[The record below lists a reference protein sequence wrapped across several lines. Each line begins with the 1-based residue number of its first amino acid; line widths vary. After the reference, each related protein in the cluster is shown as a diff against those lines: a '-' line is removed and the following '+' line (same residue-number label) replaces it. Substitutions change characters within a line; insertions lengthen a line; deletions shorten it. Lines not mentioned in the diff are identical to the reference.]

1 MPNFLPS
8 DILVLSLVV
17 AGFAA
22 FAATLLYYSIAGA
35 LTERTSNQPA
45 PSRETTPARRVE
57 PITLS
62 SSLR

>member
-22 FAATLLYYSIAGA
+22 FA
-35 LTERTSNQPA
+35 
-45 PSRETTPARRVE
+45 
-57 PITLS
+57 LS
-62 SSLR
+62 LIHI